1 MILPDDLLETIVDAN
16 GRERLAVRATVPARV
31 LRVLG
36 LLMTESEA
44 DDADAVATPIPIQ
57 ALQGVTERCVF
68 TAGFG
73 AMTPDAHFASPLQLA
88 TIPCRSATSQG
99 HCNRTGRERHCPL
112 QGLPVFV
119 ETPEKERVTLLV
131 APVPPGEE
139 LTQERM
145 ATLAHKREEWLLAL
159 RQREE
164 LFTPVTFLLDASN
177 RGMQFWLKAWFG

>member
-1 MILPDDLLETIVDAN
+1 MILPDDLLETIVDAS
-16 GRERLAVRATVPARV
+16 GKERLAVRATVPARV

-44 DDADAVATPIPIQ
+44 SDEEAVSTPIPIQ
-57 ALQGVTERCVF
+57 ALQGVAERCVF

-73 AMTPDAHFASPLQLA
+73 AMTTDPHFAAPLQLA
-88 TIPCRSATSQG
+88 TIPCRSATPEG

-119 ETPEKERVTLLV
+119 ETPEKERIALLV
-131 APVPPGEE
+131 APVPPGAIPT
-139 LTQERM
+139 LERM
-145 ATLAHKREEWLLAL
+145 TTLAHKREEWLVAL

-177 RGMQFWLKAWFG
+177 RGMHFWLKAWFG